1 MKQIWRLAAVGT
13 LTLSAVCWPHAQELQ
28 PPSPAVRLAVPIE
41 PVPAIV
47 EAFRSH
53 PIVTLGDAHGVEQ
66 VATFELSV
74 VRDPRIRGI
83 VNDVVIENGNAR
95 YQDVMDRFVRG
106 ENVSYQMLRHV
117 WDETTQPQAGIRSDV
132 PALYRLIRDVNVN
145 LPPAQRL
152 RVLLGDPPIDWAR
165 VRSREDYDKWL
176 IQRDTYPAE
185 MIEREVIAKKRHALV
200 IYGQVHTQRKNVLA
214 NYEIGGAA
222 ETVIGHLERRT
233 GIRAF
238 TIWWS
243 DKVAQLQPDAASW
256 PVPSLALIR
265 GTPIGSTDFAV
276 LYSSGRYAIKDGKVV
291 PIPKEQ
297 WRTVK
302 TEELFD
308 AILYLGDRITTLPAP
323 ADVCADKGYIE
334 TRLARMKLAD
344 LPARELDVWKKLCGL
359 PN

>member
-1 MKQIWRLAAVGT
+1 MKQTWRLAAVGT
-13 LTLSAVCWPHAQELQ
+13 LALSPVCWPRAQEVQ
-28 PPSPAVRLAVPIE
+28 APSPAVHLAVPVE

-53 PIVTLGDAHGVEQ
+53 PIVTFSDPHGVEQ
-66 VATFELSV
+66 VAAFELSV

-83 VNDVVIENGNAR
+83 VNDIVIENGNAR

-106 ENVSYQMLRHV
+106 ENVSYQMLRRV
-117 WDETTQPQAGIRSDV
+117 WDETTQPQAGIRSNV
-132 PALYRLIRDVNVN
+132 PPLYRLIRDVNAN

-152 RVLLGDPPIDWAR
+152 RVLLGDPPIDWGR
-165 VRSREDYDKWL
+165 VRSREDYNKWL

-185 MIEREVIAKKRHALV
+185 MIEREVIVKKRHALV
-200 IYGQVHTQRKNVLA
+200 VYGQVHTQRKNVLA

-238 TIWWS
+238 TIWWW
-243 DKVAQLQPDAASW
+243 DTVAQLQPDAASW
-256 PVPSLALIR
+256 PVPSLALIL

-276 LYSSGRYAIKDGKVV
+276 LYPSSRFAIKNGKAV

-302 TEELFD
+302 IEELFD
-308 AILYLGDRITTLPAP
+308 AILYLGDRTSTVPAP
-323 ADVCADKGYIE
+323 TTDVCADKGYIE
-334 TRLARMKLAD
+334 TGSRA
-344 LPARELDVWKKLCGL
+344 
-359 PN
+359 